1 MASGDNFTMKTEMK
15 KIKSNRCVC
24 IPLVVLIIEQQGKT
38 RRNKTKQKQNMKN
51 GKWKF
56 FGQHENE

>member
-24 IPLVVLIIEQQGKT
+24 IPLVVLKA
-38 RRNKTKQKQNMKN
+38 RRDETKQNKTKTKYEE
-51 GKWKF
+51 WKMEIF
-56 FGQHENE
+56 RST